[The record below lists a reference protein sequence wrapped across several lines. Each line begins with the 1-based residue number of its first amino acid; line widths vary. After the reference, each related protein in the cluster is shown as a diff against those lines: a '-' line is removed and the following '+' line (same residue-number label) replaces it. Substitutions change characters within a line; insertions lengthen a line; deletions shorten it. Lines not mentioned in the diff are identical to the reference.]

1 MKKKL
6 ALLLITTCFS
16 VTNAQGE
23 VKAVMGINFMSIPSM
38 QDYINQNF
46 ALPNEQLG
54 SFVSSIVFAG
64 EGGLFINKNFEMT
77 VEIAYQI
84 YSYTTT
90 GLSGQ
95 YELKYNNPMPSL
107 LAYYVLD
114 GNGYN
119 LKFGGGLGIRFPSV
133 DESLP
138 ATGSTISYT
147 SIGFGIIARAEGNT
161 LLGGDIYANIGAE
174 IRYDVNGEPESNGN
188 NLFNVVQGENVNFNT
203 FSLGVRLGITYIIGG
218 NN

>member
-1 MKKKL
+1 MKKIL
-6 ALLLITTCFS
+6 LLLLITTCFS

-23 VKAVMGINFMSIPSM
+23 LKAVMGISFMSIPSM

-46 ALPNEQLG
+46 APPNEQLG

-64 EGGLFINKNFEMT
+64 EGGVFINKNFEMT

-95 YELKYNNPMPSL
+95 YELKYNNLMPSL

-119 LKFGGGLGIRFPSV
+119 LKFGGGIGIRFPNV

-138 ATGSTISYT
+138 ATGSSTSYT
-147 SIGFGIIARAEGNT
+147 STGFGIIARTEGNT

-174 IRYDVNGEPESNGN
+174 VRYDANGEPESNGN
-188 NLFNVVQGENVNFNT
+188 NLFNIVQGENVNFNT

-218 NN
+218 SN

>member
-1 MKKKL
+1 MKKTL
-6 ALLLITTCFS
+6 TAMLITTCFG

-23 VKAVMGINFMSIPSM
+23 LKAVMGINFMSIPSM

-46 ALPNEQLG
+46 APPNEQLG

-64 EGGLFINKNFEMT
+64 EGGLFLKNNFLMSI
-77 VEIAYQI
+77 EIAYQI
-84 YSYTTT
+84 YSFTTT
-90 GLSGQ
+90 GISGQ
-95 YELKYNNPMPSL
+95 YELKYNNLMPSL

-119 LKFGGGLGIRFPSV
+119 LKFGGGLGIRFPNV
-133 DESLP
+133 EESLP

-147 SIGFGIIARAEGNT
+147 STGFGVIARVEGNT

-174 IRYDVNGEPESNGN
+174 IRYDVNGNPENNGN
-188 NLFNVVQGENVNFNT
+188 TLFNVVQREDVNFNT
-203 FSLGVRLGITYIIGG
+203 LSLGVRLGITYIMGRSS
-218 NN
+218 

>member
-1 MKKKL
+1 MKKIST
-6 ALLLITTCFS
+6 ALLIITCFS

-23 VKAVMGINFMSIPSM
+23 LKAVMGINFMSIPSL

-46 ALPNEQLG
+46 APSNEQLG
-54 SFVSSIVFAG
+54 SFVSSVIFAG
-64 EGGLFINKNFEMT
+64 EGGIFLNKNFEMT
-77 VEIAYQI
+77 VEVAYQI

-90 GLSGQ
+90 GISGQ
-95 YELKYNNPMPSL
+95 YELKYNNLMPSI

-119 LKFGGGLGIRFPSV
+119 LKFGGGVGIRFPNV

-138 ATGSTISYT
+138 ATGSTITYT
-147 SIGFGIIARAEGNT
+147 STGFGMIARAEGNT

-174 IRYDVNGEPESNGN
+174 IRYDVNGEPENNGN
-188 NLFNVVQGENVNFNT
+188 TLFNVVQGENVNFNT

-218 NN
+218 IN

>member
-1 MKKKL
+1 MKKVL
-6 ALLLITTCFS
+6 MVLFIITCFS

-23 VKAVMGINFMSIPSM
+23 LKVVMGINFMSIPSM

-46 ALPNEQLG
+46 APPNEQLG
-54 SFVSSIVFAG
+54 SFVSSIVFTG
-64 EGGLFINKNFEMT
+64 EGGLFLNKNFEMT
-77 VEIAYQI
+77 VEVAYQI

-90 GLSGQ
+90 GISGQ
-95 YELKYNNPMPSL
+95 YELKYNNLMPSL

-119 LKFGGGLGIRFPSV
+119 LKFGGGAGIRFPNV

-138 ATGSTISYT
+138 ATGSTITYT
-147 SIGFGIIARAEGNT
+147 STGYGIIARAEGNT

-174 IRYDVNGEPESNGN
+174 IRYDVNGEPENNGDTLTN
-188 NLFNVVQGENVNFNT
+188 IIQEENVNFNT
-203 FSLGVRLGITYIIGG
+203 FSLSVRLGITYIIGG